1 MPLPYRKV
9 SDLYEKLRESGA
21 TQATLP
27 DWSHQMNQELGTDLF
42 DEGVNDNIIK
52 RTSVGIDRLLES
64 TGLPHETAKLG
75 ADFGELLGNREAGRV
90 IGEKI
95 PRSLVNFAP
104 MLATRNVGGLLAMA
118 GLSGTETYTE
128 TGSPA
133 AGLVSAAT
141 AAAMPKVAELG
152 EQEVLKRFGG
162 KLLTGPLANKEGRVT
177 EQLSRYF
184 PETIA
189 QGVKSQVAGQ
199 VAATGFG
206 ESARALEAGLTPDD
220 PNNPRSVYKFSPTE
234 TLLNMTLGQ
243 LPFAALY
250 LTKHG
255 KAGLGGQTTEHLVR
269 NIEAD
274 LANSQKNID
283 LRNAREALAT
293 KSPIEKIPTVEVTR
307 VDPKVL
313 KEQQSLLAQL
323 RGQQIKVKDDSN
335 LTPEQKVEQM
345 NTLLRQE
352 SLLMK
357 ERESVPVS
365 PQSIF
370 GDSIAPD
377 APREQVVGRTL
388 RETPGARAVFVEDF
402 PVNPENL
409 RGKVVWYSKA
419 YEPNPTQRSDG
430 TTVFGLPDVQWRT
443 VRTREEWQSRFPKRG
458 DNTPELPVQ
467 PTEATREQMFAHI
480 ADLQRVENDVEEATT
495 TGDLHQAVTR
505 LNSVQ
510 DEAGLPQTNDAS
522 LRKTAKLLQDAGLN
536 DPADVAKKAVAIEA
550 KKTARKITTRETERG
565 VAPLTED
572 QAALI
577 SAKMEEGGF
586 SIITADKLSHTK
598 EVAGDGSLETEARNL
613 VPETAIR
620 VSLSD
625 DGRKVFD
632 SWERKGETTL
642 QQEQQM
648 FYHLTD
654 EYGTLSDVTPEEAAK
669 TLSERIGMSEVEA
682 RDEFKD
688 FITRPHVKVWEM
700 QLESELARMRSGNAA
715 PEPQIL
721 ISKGLEKE
729 IAHKLNVDRDP
740 PEAGESLYDRADAIQ
755 ELMQDMDFPE
765 HPASQFKKELEDY
778 GASIGVFKPY
788 SKAQID
794 EIVTTGGK
802 KYDFKRGDKYFRFE
816 SWEPLKENVRAP
828 VLPYV
833 PEPEDHPR
841 IAELGID
848 GGGEGLRQ
856 FLLKSGDSFYR
867 ALGKDLEKFGSSLQR
882 VTAKIAEVGVSAHAR
897 NIGNGRVEIE
907 FSPAILSA
915 MDANYYVAHELVHG
929 LSIAELDNP
938 TKAPIVGEITK
949 LRERLIEALPRDLRK
964 IYDDAVKS
972 DWYNRYTRGE
982 LKDTGGLSPDYKK
995 GAIVYSLFT
1004 NHELLAQGLTD
1015 PHVRT
1020 FMQGVKTDGKS
1031 WFSRFTNVVKR
1042 LVGLGET
1049 IPDTAFEEFL
1059 SKTDALLQHSEHVN
1073 DFLNYSNRYFENLGY
1088 SQGLVNAQ
1096 TRRAMGL
1103 VLDSVNG
1110 TTPEAMFATLQ
1121 QSPII
1126 RSTELIKANREV
1138 TKMLQEK
1145 GDDFQVFSSVM
1156 DELGHNVDVRG
1167 LNDFA
1172 YETLVNGENHDA
1184 IDLLPDAAAKY
1195 LFAQAKDVA
1204 DVVGVLKAAT
1214 SEKNQGLINLTDAK
1228 ALRLPVGQAMKQL
1241 DKLLSVSKM
1250 HDLAMEQMQG
1260 LFAVTP
1266 DGYLDKLVNDPVRA
1280 PEWIDDADKTK
1291 RKVFWFK
1298 NFLQPISQAARE
1310 DPRMA
1315 ELATKGFQLTSNSRK
1330 MASEGLKMFGID
1342 PDQLGKGNVLS
1353 KAAVERTEKI
1363 FKNPKLTKAVNDWI
1377 FLNQK
1382 MGQKTGTT
1390 VIRPMS
1396 DPEVAAMMNK
1406 LNQEERTQVQEIVA
1420 KQQISMQMMHAQQ
1433 LEKMLQISA
1442 SDAAVLIGADTAL
1455 KTGQNIQLAESLLKA
1470 AVVDRNNPLEVAA
1483 FIKEHGTDMDTQVSL
1498 VQQRLEP
1505 EVFNRLLKYSM
1516 NEAEKHNAWKQ
1527 FFADNPAWASG
1538 QRYGKYLVE
1547 YKRGNRTFLAG
1558 VESRKEAESLAEGG
1572 QITKFEANRKYDEDT
1587 PPNLGPDAVSM
1598 ITRLRELEQN
1608 RIEMLKDKMT
1618 PDQIEE
1624 LQRFSPVE
1632 QLVTEEAYR
1641 GGVPDLRPPA
1651 RGLRKGAEEL
1661 PWLSNHF
1668 SWVQKTSSFWSRQLL
1683 RAQARAH
1690 LLDPEISQDR
1700 ELQKRLKTHIDN
1712 MLASDPELA
1721 SKLSRFT
1728 TTWFMGYNP
1737 ASALINGT
1745 QSFVTHVAEFTSL
1758 TGKPL
1763 ESYRRV
1769 MDAMAELRDA
1779 KTGRKGFRG
1788 EEHERLMTE
1797 AAKDGEIDY
1806 SMFDTDAAA
1815 QESIHT
1821 NYKRILNGQRPQTL
1835 GQRLTTASGVYTTA
1849 GMWMFRGV
1857 EKFNNQLALLAS
1869 FDYYRSQ
1876 GLDYSDAKAQAYE
1889 FNRTVNYGGGRAQR
1903 PVGAFSGRGAFARG
1917 AAVTMTALQNY
1928 TLGTTFQIARYLQ
1941 RGFFRPE
1948 GTTPAERHNAR
1959 IAATQMLVTQL
1970 AAAGVLGLPFVS
1982 GAIAL
1987 LDGMFP
1993 GLELNKNLREKTAS
2007 LFQSDK
2013 ENGSVL
2019 GDIAMTG
2026 APSMF
2031 GWDLQSRLS
2040 MGNTVPGV
2048 SEVNGFQP
2056 ELLLGPPANLIGSF
2070 VKGVRRVAGG
2080 DLGGLQSFLPSAL
2093 KKPVQT
2099 VASGGTVKDYR
2110 DRPLFQPTVGESVGL
2125 ALGFQ
2130 PKRLSDYN
2138 AAARI
2143 AEQSQTV
2150 ASRRVGQER
2159 QALAE
2164 EVLKGN
2170 FGSVRQTLLA
2180 KAQEDKSYN
2189 PAEEVRAIARA
2200 SEELTFPRDLRR
2212 EGSRSTSSERERLLQ
2227 SFNLPPNSTSEVA
2240 RLQFRWQIQQRLG
2253 LPAGSKAELQRAQVI
2268 DQLRQQD
2275 PNATRSE
2282 LSRRAD
2288 LLLRRRPGL
2297 LQEPGG

>member
-21 TQATLP
+21 TQASLP

-152 EQEVLKRFGG
+152 EQAVLKRFGG

-199 VAATGFG
+199 VAAIGFG

-293 KSPIEKIPTVEVTR
+293 KSPIEKIPTVEVTE

-365 PQSIF
+365 SQSIF

-388 RETPGARAVFVEDF
+388 RETEGARAVFVEDF

-419 YEPNPTQRSDG
+419 YEPNPTPRSDG

-443 VRTREEWQSRFPKRG
+443 VRTREEWQSRFPKKG

-467 PTEATREQMFAHI
+467 PAEATREQMFAHI
-480 ADLQRVENDVEEATT
+480 ADLQRVENDVGEATT

-522 LRKTAKLLQDAGLN
+522 LKKTAKLLQDAGLN

-565 VAPLTED
+565 VAPLSDEE
-572 QAALI
+572 AAKV
-577 SAKMEEGGF
+577 SAMMEGEGF
-586 SIITADKLSHTK
+586 SVVTADKLSHTK
-598 EVAGDGSLETEARNL
+598 EVAGDGSLETQPNRDL
-613 VPETAIR
+613 VGETAIR

-625 DGRKVFD
+625 DGQKAFGQ
-632 SWERKGETTL
+632 WERKGETSL

-654 EYGTLSDVTPEEAAK
+654 ELGTFLDSSPEDGGHVLAERMGMTEA
-669 TLSERIGMSEVEA
+669 EG
-682 RDEFKD
+682 RDEFQD
-688 FITRPHVKVWEM
+688 FVKRPHVQVWAR
-700 QLESELARMRSGNAA
+700 QLEGELARMRSGNAA
-715 PEPQIL
+715 PQVAQPNN
-721 ISKGLEKE
+721 
-729 IAHKLNVDRDP
+729 HN
-740 PEAGESLYDRADAIQ
+740 
-755 ELMQDMDFPE
+755 
-765 HPASQFKKELEDY
+765 PA
-778 GASIGVFKPY
+778 P
-788 SKAQID
+788 
-794 EIVTTGGK
+794 T
-802 KYDFKRGDKYFRFE
+802 R
-816 SWEPLKENVRAP
+816 
-828 VLPYV
+828 PYV

-841 IAELGID
+841 IVELGID
-848 GGGEGLRQ
+848 KGGEGLRQ
-856 FLLKSGDSFYR
+856 FLLKSGDPFYR

-882 VTAKIAEVGVSAHAR
+882 VTAKIAELGVSAHAR
-897 NIGNGRVEIE
+897 NMGNGRVEIE

-915 MDANYYVAHELVHG
+915 TDANYYVAHELVHG

-949 LRERLIEALPRDLRK
+949 LRERLIESLPKDLRK

-1020 FMQGVKTDGKS
+1020 FMQGVKSEGKS
-1031 WFSRFTNVVKR
+1031 WFSRFSNVVKR

-1073 DFLNYSNRYFENLGY
+1073 DFLNYSNRYLENLGY

-1156 DELGHNVDVRG
+1156 DELGHNVDMRG

-1172 YETLVNGENHDA
+1172 YEALVNGENHDA
-1184 IDLLPDAAAKY
+1184 IDLLPDSAAKY
-1195 LFAQAKDVA
+1195 LFAQAKDMA

-1250 HDLAMEQMQG
+1250 HDLAVEQMQG

-1280 PEWIDDADKTK
+1280 PKWVEDADKTK
-1291 RKVFWFK
+1291 RKVSWFK

-1315 ELATKGFQLTSNSRK
+1315 ELTAKGFQLASNSRK

-1353 KAAVERTEKI
+1353 KAAVDRTEKI

-1396 DPEVAAMMNK
+1396 DPEVAAVMNK
-1406 LNQEERTQVQEIVA
+1406 LSQEERTQVQEIVA

-1442 SDAAVLIGADTAL
+1442 SDAAVLIGADTGL
-1455 KTGQNIQLAESLLKA
+1455 KTGHNIQLAESLLKA

-1558 VESRKEAESLAEGG
+1558 VESRKEAETLAEGG

-1632 QLVTEEAYR
+1632 QLATEEAYR

-1779 KTGRKGFRG
+1779 KAGRKGFRG

-1821 NYKRILNGQRPQTL
+1821 NYKRILNGQRTQTL

-1876 GLDYSDAKAQAYE
+1876 GLDYADAKAQAYE

-1903 PVGAFSGRGAFARG
+1903 PVAAFSGRGAFARG

-2013 ENGSVL
+2013 ENGSAL

-2040 MGNTVPGV
+2040 MGNTVPGI

-2138 AAARI
+2138 TAARI

-2253 LPAGSKAELQRAQVI
+2253 LPSVSKAELQRAQVI
-2268 DQLRQQD
+2268 DQLRQQN
-2275 PNATRSE
+2275 PTATRSE
-2282 LSRRAD
+2282 LSRQAD
-2288 LLLRRRPGL
+2288 LLLRHRPGL
-2297 LQEPGG
+2297 LQGPME